1 MADHDG
7 YVCCVGLIRVL
18 YKGELLMVMEKKMV
32 WVCNKS

>member
-1 MADHDG
+1 MEDHDG

-18 YKGELLMVMEKKMV
+18 YKGELLMFMEKMIV